1 MKTSSGSRSAFV
13 PFALGFRPL
22 FLLAG
27 AFAAIS
33 MLLWTAQLAD
43 VSPAWLWLHSPQWH
57 AQEMLFGYTLA
68 VIAGFLFT
76 AVRNWTQLPTPS
88 GSTLAAVCL
97 TWLAGRVLVL
107 TPGFAWAALTDTV
120 FAVSVALG
128 IAWPLLRSRNRR
140 NYFFIVAVLALGAAN
155 LAYYGVILGVLAV
168 PANAV
173 LTAALDVVLFIM
185 TVVAGR
191 VVPMFTNN
199 AVPGAGARRV
209 TYLEYVALGAILVL
223 LGSDLAGS
231 VRLAAIVAAV
241 AAIAHAARLGLWAP
255 FKTLRNPLLW
265 ILHVSY
271 AWIIVHLAL
280 RAAAGFGWVPPG
292 LATHALTVGAI
303 GGLTLGMMT
312 RSARGH
318 TGRPLQAEGA
328 EVASYVL
335 IELAAV
341 ARVLTPLA
349 FPAAYLAG
357 IITGGLLW
365 SAAFAVFTAAYWPIL
380 THARIDGKPG

>member
-1 MKTSSGSRSAFV
+1 MVTASGQPSAS
-13 PFALGFRPL
+13 PAFALGFRPL
-22 FLLAG
+22 YLLAG
-27 AFAAIS
+27 AFAAVS
-33 MLLWTAQLAD
+33 MLLWTAQLAGLT
-43 VSPAWLWLHSPQWH
+43 PAWLGLHGPQWH

-76 AVRNWTQLPTPS
+76 AVRNWTQLPTPA
-88 GSTLAAVCL
+88 GGPLAAVCL
-97 TWLAGRVLVL
+97 VWLIGRILVF

-128 IAWPLLRSRNRR
+128 ITRPLLQSRNRR
-140 NYFFIVAVLALGAAN
+140 NYFFIALVLALGAAN

-168 PANAV
+168 SADAV
-173 LTAALDVVLFIM
+173 LTVALDIVLFIM

-209 TYLEYVALGAILVL
+209 KHLEYVAPGLILVL
-223 LGSDLAGS
+223 LAADFFDA
-231 VRLAAIVAAV
+231 VRIAAIVAGIAAV
-241 AAIAHAARLGLWAP
+241 AHAVRLILWSP
-255 FKTLRNPLLW
+255 FATRHNPLLW

-271 AWIIVHLAL
+271 AWIVVHLAL
-280 RAAAGFGWVPPG
+280 RAGTGAGWVPAS

-318 TGRPLQAEGA
+318 TGRPLVAERS

-335 IELAAV
+335 IELAALSRV
-341 ARVLTPLA
+341 AAPLVLPT
-349 FPAAYLAG
+349 AYLADV
-357 IITGGLLW
+357 IAAGLLW
-365 SAAFAVFTAAYWPIL
+365 SGAFAVFTVAYWPML
-380 THARIDGKPG
+380 TRARIDGKPG